1 MLTILLNGKPLSLT
15 SPELPQVLADHAH
28 QTVFAVALNGEF
40 IPRERY
46 ATVSLSAGDEL
57 EIVSPMQGG

>member
-1 MLTILLNGKPLSLT
+1 MLTIQLNGNAIAIT
-15 SPELPQVLADHAH
+15 STNLQQVLAKYAS

-40 IPRERY
+40 IPKEHY
-46 ATVSLSAGDEL
+46 AELSLKPGDQL